1 MACHFIDAIYDVLWS
16 LDWNSRIWGKFVA
29 TCVILSNGKLG
40 ELMLNLCF
48 FSSLFSHCSVY
59 AMIPVHNMHP
69 PPKLL
74 SSPHWLVNKKQKRR
88 SSVEKCT
95 YSGPLEIVSVAAATV
110 VI

>member
-1 MACHFIDAIYDVLWS
+1 
-16 LDWNSRIWGKFVA
+16 
-29 TCVILSNGKLG
+29 
-40 ELMLNLCF
+40 
-48 FSSLFSHCSVY
+48 
-59 AMIPVHNMHP
+59 VHNMHP